1 MKSKAYLSVGS
12 NIGDRLNNIVQAV
25 NLLRSNKRI
34 YNVTVSSVYETEPV
48 GNVEQQN
55 FYNIGIKIETDL
67 DPFLLLETLH
77 DIEQK
82 LHRKRLVRWGPRTI
96 DLDIIDYE
104 NYQIKTDIL
113 TLPHKERDN
122 RKFVLEPLLEISK
135 DDSAYHNLLQE
146 KIKCTKDTNWIK
158 VVQQSEVFNE
168 STKN

>member
-25 NLLRSNKRI
+25 NLLRSNKHI

-67 DPFLLLETLH
+67 DPFLLLEALH

-113 TLPHKERDN
+113 TLPHQERDN

-135 DDSAYHNLLQE
+135 DDPAYHNLLQE

>member
-25 NLLRSNKRI
+25 NLLRSNKHI

-67 DPFLLLETLH
+67 DPFLLLEALH

-104 NYQIKTDIL
+104 NY
-113 TLPHKERDN
+113 R
-122 RKFVLEPLLEISK
+122 ISRR
-135 DDSAYHNLLQE
+135 SQHR
-146 KIKCTKDTNWIK
+146 T
-158 VVQQSEVFNE
+158 
-168 STKN
+168 